1 MLRLKFL
8 FIITLFSSYILAQ
21 EIGVWKNYTDMKF
34 VTDVKGSADGFW
46 MSSTGGGGNYLDE
59 LMDYDVFLTKSEGLN
74 SQNLTTLNVDNDNNI
89 WFGMQNGV
97 IDIFDQD
104 GEREKEI
111 LDIFQSNYTKKNI
124 NDFYIYGDTN
134 FVSTEFGMSLI
145 STKIFEFI
153 ETVTKFGDFT
163 SAQRVNS
170 VNVLNG
176 KVYVSTE
183 NGVAIQ
189 KDGATNLS
197 APESWTS
204 YQTGIDIPADETYAT
219 EYFDDRLI
227 AATNVGLVQF
237 DGMSWSKYAYNSRVY
252 DIDVRDNKLYVLFS
266 NSVHTYDGTSD
277 VILYTSNSN
286 EFHRFDLT
294 SDKILIATNI
304 GVIEVS
310 TDSIQTIIPNG
321 PINNA
326 FQSLAVDKNGAL
338 WVGTGN
344 DKGGVGFMQF
354 ENNEWTNYNTVTFPE
369 LPNNNYHNVSAD
381 DYQVYLSNWGS
392 GLTIEE
398 NNEFSY
404 INAQNSELVGIP
416 SAPNYV
422 VIMNAARDSK
432 QDLWF
437 FNFASA
443 DEKPIIQLTT
453 DSLWYHFRFPF
464 FQLNEDVFITDGIID
479 EYDTKWFSV
488 ISRGLFYFN
497 EQGTPGDIRDDKWG
511 WLRESDGLNSSD
523 ITALAVDQRSELW
536 IGTPKGANILANP
549 SVPQSRITNVYTLR
563 EQSITSI
570 AVDPLNNKWVGTY
583 QGVFVLSPDGVHLLA
598 QYDSKNSPLPTDEI
612 LSIAIDKNSG
622 LVYIGTSF
630 GVSTLS
636 TPSIKPNQ
644 NFENLFVYPNPY
656 YVGGDTKLSID
667 GLMSNSSIKILSI
680 SGDLVRTLE
689 TPGGRIGFWDGRNDD
704 GNFVASGIYFIVSY
718 DAEADNVATTK
729 VAVIRK

>member
-536 IGTPKGANILANP
+536 SGTPKGANILANP